1 MGSLFY
7 TSTRNDPRRL
17 SDLGDRSEDGGKSS
31 LVFRLF
37 ERSAEAEHSGD
48 YVTKTS
54 GKIGRFPITA
64 VD

>member
-1 MGSLFY
+1 M
-7 TSTRNDPRRL
+7 PRRL
-17 SDLGDRSEDGGKSS
+17 SDLGDRNEDGGKSS

-37 ERSAEAEHSGD
+37 EEHSGD

-54 GKIGRFPITA
+54 GEIGRFPITA